1 MFEVE
6 EITSLESLESL
17 RDEWSTLCDLSPR
30 ATPFQRPEWLL
41 PWWRA
46 FPPGEPWA
54 LAVREEGR
62 LAALAPL
69 LVYPNEGRRTVA
81 FCGGGVSDYCDVV
94 TDPEGE
100 DEAVAALFSHLTAR
114 RDFWEMADFEPVPG
128 ESPLLRIAA
137 PDGLEARTEP
147 RDVCP
152 GIDLPG
158 RIEDLH
164 GVVPTRQLANLRKYR
179 RKAEAL
185 GELRLQ
191 TLDDRSWEEL
201 LDVLIHLHG
210 ARWQELGEAGM
221 LGGDGL
227 RAFHREV
234 AAGYHARGALGLY
247 ALCLDGHPLAALY
260 GFREK
265 GAFFCYMQGFDPDWA
280 RLSPGAMVTG
290 GVIEDVIRQRMRRI
304 DFLRGREAYKY
315 AWGAADR
322 ETFRRT
328 LAQSS
333 W

>member
-6 EITSLESLESL
+6 EITSLEILESL
-17 RDEWSTLCDLSPR
+17 RGEWSALCDRSPR

-46 FPPGEPWA
+46 FPPGEPWT

-69 LVYPNEGRRTVA
+69 LVYLNQGRRTVA

-94 TDPEGE
+94 TAPEGE
-100 DEAVAALFSHLTAR
+100 DEAVAALFSHLAAR

-137 PDGLEARTEP
+137 MDGLKARTGP

-164 GVVPTRQLANLRKYR
+164 GVVSTRQLANLRKYR

-191 TLDDRSWEEL
+191 TLDDRPWEEL
-201 LDVLIHLHG
+201 LDILIHLHG
-210 ARWQELGEAGM
+210 ARWEELGEAGM

-234 AAGYHARGALGLY
+234 AAGFHARGALGLY

-265 GAFFCYMQGFDPDWA
+265 SAFFCYMQGFDPGWA

-290 GVIEDVIRQRMRRI
+290 GVIEEVIRQGMRRI